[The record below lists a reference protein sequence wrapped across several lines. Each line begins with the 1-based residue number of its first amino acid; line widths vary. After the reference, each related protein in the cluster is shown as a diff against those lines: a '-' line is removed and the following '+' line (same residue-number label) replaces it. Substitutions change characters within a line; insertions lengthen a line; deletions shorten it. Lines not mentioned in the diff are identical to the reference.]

1 MLTAGV
7 ADWILTRGAHV
18 AHAAVRWGRFHC
30 RKAVG
35 TLKVTHI
42 VMGQDTAPT
51 KGGRPLV
58 VQAQARLCT
67 TGAQASLC
75 AADSRASVLLRTLGG
90 QGQAVALQGPAPQGC
105 ISWPWRC
112 VALWFSD
119 GRSCKAGQPRHPQ
132 RHLPGRPRDC

>member
-7 ADWILTRGAHV
+7 ADWILTRAAHV

-35 TLKVTHI
+35 TSKVTHI

-67 TGAQASLC
+67 AGAQASLC
-75 AADSRASVLLRTLGG
+75 AADSRASVLLRALGG
-90 QGQAVALQGPAPQGC
+90 
-105 ISWPWRC
+105 
-112 VALWFSD
+112 
-119 GRSCKAGQPRHPQ
+119 
-132 RHLPGRPRDC
+132 